1 MAADFC
7 DASGIVKRYVPETGT
22 AWVQA
27 LADPAAAHE
36 IFLARITRV
45 KLTPAIT
52 RRSRGGM
59 LAGVSAPAILAQF
72 RHDADHQYNIVEVT
86 PALLADAEAMAETH
100 GLRAYD
106 AVQLAVAGEVQGRRL
121 ALGLAGITL
130 VSAVQELNAAAV
142 AEGLPVDDPNHHPS
156 RRPPAVGRL

>member
-1 MAADFC
+1 MAAYFC
-7 DASGIVKRYVPETGT
+7 DASGIVKRHVPEIGT

-45 KLTPAIT
+45 EVTAAIA

-72 RHDADHQYNIVEVT
+72 RHDAAHQYNIVEVT
-86 PALLADAEAMAETH
+86 PALLAGAEALAESH

-106 AVQLAVAGEVQGRRL
+106 AVQLAIAREVQGRRF
-121 ALGLAGITL
+121 ALGLSGITL
-130 VSAVQELNAAAV
+130 ISADQELNAAAT
-142 AEGLPVDDPNHHPS
+142 AEGLPVDDPNRHP
-156 RRPPAVGRL
+156 

>member
-1 MAADFC
+1 MAAYFC
-7 DASGIVKRYVPETGT
+7 DASGIVKRYLPEVVT

-36 IFLARITRV
+36 FFLARISRV
-45 KLTPAIT
+45 EVTAAIT

-72 RHDADHQYNIVEVT
+72 RHDAAHQYNIVEVT
-86 PALLADAEAMAETH
+86 PALLADAETLAETH

-106 AVQLAVAGEVQGRRL
+106 AVQLAAARELQNRRL
-121 ALGLAGITL
+121 ALGLSGITL
-130 VSAVQELNAAAV
+130 VSADQELNAAAV
-142 AEGLPVDDPNHHPS
+142 GVGLPVDDPNHHP
-156 RRPPAVGRL
+156 

>member
-1 MAADFC
+1 MAAHFC

-27 LADPAAAHE
+27 LADPAGAHE

-45 KLTPAIT
+45 EVTAAIT

-72 RHDADHQYNIVEVT
+72 RHDAAHQYSIVEVT
-86 PALLADAEAMAETH
+86 PALLAAAEAMAETH

-106 AVQLAVAGEVQGRRL
+106 AVQLAAARELHTRRL
-121 ALGLAGITL
+121 GVGLGGITL
-130 VSAVQELNAAAV
+130 ISADRELNAAAL
-142 AEGLPVDDPNHHPS
+142 AEGMLVDDPNQ
-156 RRPPAVGRL
+156 PP